1 MNYQEILDD
10 IENYV
15 SELIKTHADDH
26 LIYHGIKHTQ
36 LVVSN
41 AKMLAGYYKLNE
53 RDTFIVSASAWFH
66 DTGYCN
72 GTVEEHEE
80 RGVDFTIHFLNKYSI
95 DKETLQEIAECIQA
109 TTIPQNPKNLLQEII
124 CDADL
129 FHFGTEDF
137 DKFNESM
144 KLETEHCSGEKIS
157 DKKWKKSTIKL
168 LEGHTFKTSFGKDI
182 LANKKAENIAK
193 LKKKKGKG
201 KTKSKEELPKRPD
214 RGIETMFRISS
225 NNHQRLSDM
234 ADNKAH
240 IMVTTTSIILSVVLT
255 ILFREMDENQY
266 LFIPNLILSSVCVV
280 TMVFSILAT
289 RPTIPNGTFTPE
301 DLSEKRVNLLF
312 FGNFYKMPFEDF
324 SNGMSALMEDRK
336 FLYGSLTR
344 DIYSQGVVLG
354 RKYRLLR
361 IAYNIFMFG
370 VVVSVLAFIT
380 MAIIQE
386 RNAVQI

>member
-1 MNYQEILDD
+1 MNYQKIQDD

-15 SELIKTHADDH
+15 SDLLKTHADDH
-26 LIYHGIKHTQ
+26 LIYHGLKHTQ

-53 RDTFIVSASAWFH
+53 KDTFIVLTSAWFH

-72 GTVEEHEE
+72 GTMKDHEQ
-80 RGVDFTIHFLNKYSI
+80 RGVDFSLAFLDKYDL
-95 DKETLQEIAECIQA
+95 DKSTLEQIASCIQA
-109 TTIPQNPKNLLQEII
+109 TTVPQNPNNLLEEIL

-129 FHFGTEDF
+129 FHFGTDEF
-137 DKFNESM
+137 EVFNQRM
-144 KLETEHCSGEKIS
+144 KLETEHCSGQKIS
-157 DKKWKKSTIKL
+157 NKDWKNSTIKL
-168 LEGHTFKTSFGKDI
+168 LEEHQFKTSFGKDI
-182 LANKKAENIAK
+182 LANKKAENLQNLK
-193 LKKKKGKG
+193 KKKKKGK
-201 KTKSKEELPKRPD
+201 SKKKEVAPKRPD

-240 IMVTTTSIILSVVLT
+240 IMITTTSIILSVVLT
-255 ILFREMDENQY
+255 ILFREMDANQY
-266 LFIPNLILSSVCVV
+266 LLIPNFILTSVCVV

-289 RPTIPNGTFTPE
+289 RPTIPNGIFSKE
-301 DLSEKRVNLLF
+301 DLTEKRVNLLF
-312 FGNFYKMPFEDF
+312 FGNFYKMPYEDF
-324 SNGMSALMEDRK
+324 SGGMANLMEDRD
-336 FLYGSLTR
+336 FLYGSLTK

-361 IAYNIFMFG
+361 LAYNIFMFG

-386 RNAVQI
+386 KSLGQA

>member
-26 LIYHGIKHTQ
+26 LIYHGLKHTQ
-36 LVVSN
+36 IVVSN
-41 AKMLAGYYKLNE
+41 AKFLAGYYTLNE
-53 RDTFIVSASAWFH
+53 RDTFIVLASSWFH

-72 GTVEEHEE
+72 GSKVEHEK
-80 RGVDFTIHFLNKYSI
+80 RGVDFTVHFLNKYEI
-95 DKETLQEIAECIQA
+95 EKETLEEISACIKA
-109 TTIPQNPKNLLQEII
+109 TTLPQNPQNLLQEII

-129 FHFGTEDF
+129 FHFGTDDF
-137 DKFNESM
+137 EQFNESM
-144 KLETEHCSGEKIS
+144 KLETEHCSGEKIPN
-157 DKKWKKSTIKL
+157 KKWKNSSIEL
-168 LEGHTFKTSFGKDI
+168 LEKHSFHTSYGKTV
-182 LANKKAENIAK
+182 LAKQKKKNISK
-193 LKKKKGKG
+193 LKKK
-201 KTKSKEELPKRPD
+201 SKKKEVPAQKRPD

-240 IMVTTTSIILSVVLT
+240 IMITTTSIILSVVLT
-255 ILFREMDENQY
+255 ILFREMDANQY
-266 LFIPNLILSSVCVV
+266 LLIPNFILTSVCVV

-289 RPTIPNGTFTPE
+289 RPTIPNGIFSKE

-312 FGNFYKMPFEDF
+312 FGNFYKMPYEDY
-324 SNGMSALMEDRK
+324 SRGMLNLMDDRDY
-336 FLYGSLTR
+336 LYGSLTK

-386 RNAVQI
+386 KSLGQI